1 MGEGLHVLRLSRQ
14 AENVRSANGIA
25 TQLDSL
31 IQDEVSVAARA
42 SGNPDALLAEQMR
55 WHE

>member
-1 MGEGLHVLRLSRQ
+1 MGEGLHVLRLSGR